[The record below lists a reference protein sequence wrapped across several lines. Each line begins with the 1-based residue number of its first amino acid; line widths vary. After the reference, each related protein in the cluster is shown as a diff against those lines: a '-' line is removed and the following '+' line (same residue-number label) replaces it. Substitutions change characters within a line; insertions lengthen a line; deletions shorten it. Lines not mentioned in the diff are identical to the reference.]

1 VFSADLLNSGGDPAR
16 QGPLHNQGSLPGAR
30 ALAVKRAP
38 PALPLGVGRM
48 TRYWAD
54 AEVSYYEMEGEWNI
68 VDEPVGVFDSVQ
80 AAKDACYASGRAT

>member
-1 VFSADLLNSGGDPAR
+1 
-16 QGPLHNQGSLPGAR
+16 
-30 ALAVKRAP
+30 
-38 PALPLGVGRM
+38 M

-80 AAKDACYASGRAT
+80 AAKDACYARRQDHIEWTDNGGGQWQGDIDPNQGMVIFHIRPMPERTG